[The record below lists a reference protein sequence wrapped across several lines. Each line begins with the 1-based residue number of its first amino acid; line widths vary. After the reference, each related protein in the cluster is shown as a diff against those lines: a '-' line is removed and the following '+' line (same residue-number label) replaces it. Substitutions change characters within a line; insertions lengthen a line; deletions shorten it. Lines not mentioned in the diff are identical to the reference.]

1 MESAAANRHNLS
13 GVEAFVSEL
22 ETKGWNLLPPQE
34 YGATYDLG
42 CGEVVMLSPNSDLI
56 VLESNRLPPNPWGTV
71 VIDPASQQVRSFTMA
86 WEGDLHVVYISA
98 PLATYRQVA
107 GPILGDQ
114 GTVATPTAQRTTV
127 TAADRPVRGIG

>member
-22 ETKGWNLLPPQE
+22 ETRGWNLLPPQK
-34 YGATYDLG
+34 YAATYDLG
-42 CGEVVMLSPNSDLI
+42 CGEVVVLSPNADLI

-71 VIDPASQQVRSFTMA
+71 VIDPASHQVRSFTMA

-98 PLATYRQVA
+98 PLPTFRQVA

-114 GTVATPTAQRTTV
+114 STVGTPTVQCTTV
-127 TAADRPVRGIG
+127 TAADRPLRGIG